1 MQCCVREKMTKRFEM
16 RCTQADF
23 KRWEKQAR
31 KLGLPSVATYLRI
44 AANKFQK
51 DQETI
56 DGGP

>member
-1 MQCCVREKMTKRFEM
+1 MTKRFEM